1 MQIARRPIR
10 TGFTLVEILVVVVI
24 LGILAAIVVPQFTS
38 AAAET
43 RDNSMK
49 TTVHRIRTQLEIYKN
64 QHNDV
69 YPTFANLEA
78 QLVGETNAAGAIV
91 PDNTVG
97 SLGPYLMQFPINPK
111 TGTKT
116 IGNGAPGT
124 SDWFYNETT
133 GVFRGNDSVESS
145 LY

>member
-1 MQIARRPIR
+1 MHIAGRNIR
-10 TGFTLVEILVVVVI
+10 NGFTLVEILVVVVI

-43 RDNSMK
+43 RDNSMR
-49 TTVHRIRTQLEIYKN
+49 TTVHRVRTQLEIYKN
-64 QHNDV
+64 QHNNN
-69 YPTFANLEA
+69 YPTFANIEA
-78 QLVGETNAAGAIV
+78 QLVGETNVAGTSV

-116 IGNGAPGT
+116 IGTGVPGT
-124 SDWFYNETT
+124 SDWFYNETN
-133 GVFRGNDSVESS
+133 GIFRGNDSVESS